1 MQHLEKNNKGAQ
13 QQAIR
18 SKHNMVLLPI
28 LTFIVGAGVGTVLA
42 NENNKNNNNNTN
54 SNTKTATKPKRG
66 PGRPK
71 KATT

>member
-18 SKHNMVLLPI
+18 SKHNMLLPL
-28 LTFIVGAGVGTVLA
+28 LTFLVGAGVGTVLA